1 MDRVGRFLGALP
13 DFMDTISILHNATTA
28 GIVPVVQELMSS
40 ERLALSRDQ
49 YGATPL
55 HKAVLFYQ
63 PKLVKLISE
72 KFPLTTKA
80 KDQEGRTPLHYA
92 AALHDSGIFYR
103 YLLKCGADELIQDK
117 VRIDRPLRLM
127 FALQYG
133 KTAKHYVYAPADMDL
148 NSLVRRC
155 QEMPRKRE
163 PTEKKQ
169 FVMPAGSPSPLDPP
183 YSHASPPKALTTSNI
198 RNWIRTADL
207 DQLEMVVL
215 EGQVSPCPT
224 VLYYIVVHKENI
236 FLLVG
241 F

>member
-1 MDRVGRFLGALP
+1 MLPLTSKKHRSYVPLTSVTLTSVTPVLCYCALP
-13 DFMDTISILHNATTA
+13 ETLLTILLQDTISILHNATTA

-72 KFPLTTKA
+72 KFPLTTKVCTTNQIRIIQGNHYYQA

-117 VRIDRPLRLM
+117 VGVTNNGNL
-127 FALQYG
+127 
-133 KTAKHYVYAPADMDL
+133 
-148 NSLVRRC
+148 
-155 QEMPRKRE
+155 
-163 PTEKKQ
+163 
-169 FVMPAGSPSPLDPP
+169 PS
-183 YSHASPPKALTTSNI
+183 
-198 RNWIRTADL
+198 
-207 DQLEMVVL
+207 
-215 EGQVSPCPT
+215 
-224 VLYYIVVHKENI
+224 
-236 FLLVG
+236 
-241 F
+241 

>member
-1 MDRVGRFLGALP
+1 MVIHLKATRHIFYQRQRIAFKSSKLFRQTLIFDLNLYSLISQ
-13 DFMDTISILHNATTA
+13 DTISILHNATTA

-117 VRIDRPLRLM
+117 VYFLIKKSSQIIYNFPPSMLR
-127 FALQYG
+127 Q
-133 KTAKHYVYAPADMDL
+133 
-148 NSLVRRC
+148 
-155 QEMPRKRE
+155 
-163 PTEKKQ
+163 
-169 FVMPAGSPSPLDPP
+169 PSI
-183 YSHASPPKALTTSNI
+183 TS
-198 RNWIRTADL
+198 T
-207 DQLEMVVL
+207 
-215 EGQVSPCPT
+215 
-224 VLYYIVVHKENI
+224 
-236 FLLVG
+236 LLKILI
-241 F
+241 

>member
-1 MDRVGRFLGALP
+1 
-13 DFMDTISILHNATTA
+13 MDTISILHNATTA

-117 VRIDRPLRLM
+117 
-127 FALQYG
+127 YG
-133 KTAKHYVYAPADMDL
+133 KTAKHYVYAPQDIDL

-155 QEMPRKRE
+155 QEMPR
-163 PTEKKQ
+163 
-169 FVMPAGSPSPLDPP
+169 
-183 YSHASPPKALTTSNI
+183 
-198 RNWIRTADL
+198 
-207 DQLEMVVL
+207 
-215 EGQVSPCPT
+215 
-224 VLYYIVVHKENI
+224 
-236 FLLVG
+236 
-241 F
+241 